1 MLTVTEPANS
11 EKKAIGKLLS
21 QHWSLFAATAVFG
34 LVTILLFVTCRRG
47 DRGHFVYALDD
58 IYISMAV
65 AKNFAFH
72 GVWGVTAYEFASCQS
87 TILWPAVLAAIFRL
101 VGPSESAPL
110 VMATLFAC
118 LSIWLSYVVLKR
130 FRLVQVD
137 ILTTLLAIIFLT
149 PLPPL
154 VLAGMEHTLQ
164 IATAIPFFWLVADEL
179 SDENPGTSRRPS
191 RWLWV
196 LAPLLTLTR
205 YEGLFLAFAA
215 CSLFL
220 LRKRWRYAFGLGGLA
235 LAPVIIVGSL
245 SAWKGWFWLPSSIY
259 LKANLPRVVRS
270 AQNIVPN
277 IRGTFAWSA
286 VNSRDV
292 LGCGFALLLLLL
304 LLMMKDRK
312 LWRRSTVMILLFLIS
327 AVLHV
332 KFAGFGWF
340 FRYEAYL
347 VALGL
352 LILSAGAFEC
362 VLRSRDG
369 RWGKV
374 DTGVAALLLI
384 FLAFGVFPV
393 LVKRTIDA
401 VRLTPEASRKIFE
414 QQYQMGQFVGRFYR
428 GQSVAVNDIGAV
440 SYFGAPRLLDLWG
453 IGSID
458 VAKERVKGYLSQSQI
473 ARLTIARNT
482 KIAILY
488 ADAFKDG
495 SFATEGL
502 PSQWKVVGTWTDT
515 DTIFSDEATVTFFA
529 VDPTE
534 ETRLTNALQ
543 HFASQLPP
551 GVLQAGPYTIASD
564 SIPESPQSP

>member
-1 MLTVTEPANS
+1 MSNPAHS
-11 EKKAIGKLLS
+11 EKKAIKRLLG
-21 QHWSLFAATAVFG
+21 QHWSLFAATAIFG
-34 LVTILLFVTCRRG
+34 LTTISLFVLCRKG

-58 IYISMAV
+58 TYISMAV

-72 GVWGVTAYEFASCQS
+72 GVWGVTPYKFASCQS
-87 TILWPAVLAAIFRL
+87 TTIWPLLLAAIFRL
-101 VGPSESAPL
+101 VGPNELAPF
-110 VMATLFAC
+110 VMAALFAC
-118 LSIWLSYVVLKR
+118 LSIWLSYVFLR
-130 FRLVQVD
+130 SFRLVQVD
-137 ILTTLLAIIFLT
+137 IFTVLLAFTFLT
-149 PLPPL
+149 PLPSL
-154 VLAGMEHTLQ
+154 VLGGMEHTLQ
-164 IATAIPFFWLVADEL
+164 IATAIPFFWLVAEEL
-179 SDENPGTSRRPS
+179 SDEKPETWRRHS
-191 RWLWV
+191 HWLWV

-235 LAPVIIVGSL
+235 LAPVMIIAGV
-245 SAWKGWFWLPSSIY
+245 SAWKGWFWLPNSIY

-270 AQNIVPN
+270 AQDIVPN

-304 LLMMKDRK
+304 LLIRKDEK
-312 LWRRSTVMILLFLIS
+312 LWRRSTVLIVLFLIS
-327 AVLHV
+327 AALHV

-352 LILSAGAFEC
+352 LILSVGAFEC
-362 VLRSRDG
+362 VLRSREG

-384 FLAFGVFPV
+384 FLAAGVFPV
-393 LVKRTIDA
+393 LVKRGIDA

-414 QQYQMGQFVGRFYR
+414 QQYQMGQFVRQFYR

-440 SYFGAPRLLDLWG
+440 SYFGEPRLIDLCG

-458 VAKERVKGYLSQSQI
+458 VAKERVKGYLSQGQI
-473 ARLTIARNT
+473 AHLTIDRNA

-488 ADAFKDG
+488 ASAFKNG

-515 DTIFSDEATVTFFA
+515 DTVFTDEATVSFFA
-529 VDPTE
+529 VDPAE
-534 ETRLTNALQ
+534 EARLINGLRQ
-543 HFASQLPP
+543 FASQLPP
-551 GVLQAGPYTIASD
+551 SVTQAGPYAVAFDPTH
-564 SIPESPQSP
+564 ESPQSP

>member
-1 MLTVTEPANS
+1 MTKPAYS
-11 EKKAIGKLLS
+11 EKKASKELLR

-34 LVTILLFVTCRRG
+34 LVTILLFVICRRG

-65 AKNFAFH
+65 AENFAFH
-72 GVWGVTAYEFASCQS
+72 GVWGVTPYEFASCQS
-87 TILWPAVLAAIFRL
+87 TILWPLLLAAIFRL
-101 VGPSESAPL
+101 VGPVEFAPL
-110 VMATLFAC
+110 VMATLFAL
-118 LSIWLSYVVLKR
+118 LSILLSYVFLKR
-130 FRLVQVD
+130 FRLVQLD
-137 ILTTLLAIIFLT
+137 ILTSLLAVIFLT

-154 VLAGMEHTLQ
+154 VLGGMEHTLQ

-179 SDENPGTSRRPS
+179 SDENPGTSRRQS

-235 LAPVIIVGSL
+235 LAPVMIIGGV

-259 LKANLPRVVRS
+259 LKANLPPVVRS
-270 AQNIVPN
+270 AQNIIPN

-292 LGCGFALLLLLL
+292 LGCGIALLLLLL
-304 LLMMKDRK
+304 LLMRKDQK

-332 KFAGFGWF
+332 KFAGFGWL

-352 LILSAGAFEC
+352 LILSVGAYEC
-362 VLRSRDG
+362 VLRSREG
-369 RWGKV
+369 RWGKA
-374 DTGVAALLLI
+374 DTGVAAVLLI
-384 FLAFGVFPV
+384 FLAFGAFPV
-393 LVKRTIDA
+393 LVKRAVDA

-414 QQYQMGQFVGRFYR
+414 QPYQMGKFVGQFYR

-440 SYFGAPRLLDLWG
+440 SYFGAPRLMDLWG

-458 VAKERVKGYLSQSQI
+458 VARERVKGYLSQSQI
-473 ARLTIARNT
+473 AQLTIARNT

-488 ADAFKDG
+488 ADAFKNG
-495 SFATEGL
+495 SFAREGL

-515 DTIFSDEATVTFFA
+515 DTVFSDGATVTFFA
-529 VDPTE
+529 VDPAE
-534 ETRLTNALQ
+534 EVRLINALR

-551 GVLQAGPYTIASD
+551 AVLQAGPYTTASD
-564 SIPESPQSP
+564 SIPEQPQSP